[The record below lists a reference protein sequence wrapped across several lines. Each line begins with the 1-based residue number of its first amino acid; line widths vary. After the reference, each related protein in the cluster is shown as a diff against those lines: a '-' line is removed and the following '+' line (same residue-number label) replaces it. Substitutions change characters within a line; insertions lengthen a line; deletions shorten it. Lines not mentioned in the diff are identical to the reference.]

1 MGRIRDKN
9 EISGLRK
16 PKERGNGPNG
26 PTWPAGPWNGKET
39 ARIGTQWAIRIE
51 ALVWAMLF
59 HRG

>member
-26 PTWPAGPWNGKET
+26 PTWPAGPWNEKEM
-39 ARIGTQWAIRIE
+39 AGIGTQWAI
-51 ALVWAMLF
+51 
-59 HRG
+59 